1 MKIRSPIAR
10 KRTRLEIIP
19 LIDIM
24 FFLLASFMMVS
35 LQMQKVRTIK
45 ASLPTATQITSARK
59 PDILKLKVDPYGQV
73 SLDNQTLS
81 FPELGKV
88 LNERLRADTNLP
100 VYLSGS
106 RNSTHGQMIYALDF
120 IKRAGVQRVAF
131 AVKADPPPSASQP

>member
-35 LQMQKVRTIK
+35 LQMQKVRTLK
-45 ASLPTATQITSARK
+45 ASLPTATQITSSKK
-59 PDILKLKVDPYGQV
+59 PDMIKLKVDPYGQV
-73 SLDNQTLS
+73 SVDNKPLS
-81 FPELGKV
+81 FPDLDK
-88 LNERLRADTNLP
+88 LLAERLLADTNVP

-106 RNSTHGQMIYALDF
+106 RSTTHGEMVYVLDF
-120 IKRAGVQRVAF
+120 VKRAGVQRVAF
-131 AVKADPPPSASQP
+131 AVKADPIPTAPHP